1 MKKKLA
7 FLTAFLITLS
17 SIYSC
22 SDSSDNQSATL
33 DSIDD
38 ITSNAVES
46 VATTFNEVPTIATTV
61 GTFANETV
69 TTTSIETTPSV
80 QDTTT
85 TIDVETNDLNSVQEN
100 SIAWLNYLA
109 MLSQEINSSKNSK
122 LYLEEAYAALI
133 NNTNPANVNELTESH
148 LVSLLDI
155 IEKYRMIAV
164 KRDRLQYIYEQNQ
177 AKALKAAVPDP
188 VGLLSATVALD
199 VKGIISSLIYMGIDS
214 YSSYSAYSNEI
225 NQEYLKDGWELDD
238 EAAANLHDSRKR
250 AFTYM
255 IDIVR
260 EYDLPGDLA
269 LNESSIEKF
278 VECKNNPNVHQQ
290 IQYLEANKSTYHAFG
305 NYWLLLAECYY
316 NNGDYQKCLDS
327 VKEYRN
333 LHSDIFRK
341 DYNLARTL
349 PLAIASAKEVQSTSE
364 YVKTSDEYLD
374 LIIKNT
380 ESDEWALRYFAAE
393 VYSELYAKSNNT
405 KYLRSAYDLALNN
418 VNNLSV
424 KQNEIN
430 ETYIADV
437 KEIAMPEDATKK
449 EKKQIKAYN
458 KAMKE
463 KRETEL
469 PEIYEPL
476 ALNCEL
482 LFSLSNKLNISQTN
496 KNRIDGILAG
506 HNYPVFLTDPVKN
519 LFTFSPSAAK
529 VNAKYDKDEL
539 VLPVSCVS
547 EGAKIKVTVTSGDKC
562 IVYEDWKIDEV
573 ERPKK
578 DFSSYKVTYKSK
590 KADGCTW
597 HEDSLVKV
605 EIVNGEYTT
614 DTPYVINFKV
624 SKFKDHKI
632 GWDTVEFEQVD

>member
-1 MKKKLA
+1 MKRKLA
-7 FLTAFLITLS
+7 LITALLIVVS
-17 SIYSC
+17 TMYSC
-22 SDSSDNQSATL
+22 SDSSENQSSSL
-33 DSIDD
+33 NVNED
-38 ITSNAVES
+38 ITSNT
-46 VATTFNEVPTIATTV
+46 ATTANVDSNDVIAV
-61 GTFANETV
+61 
-69 TTTSIETTPSV
+69 TTSISTALTNL
-80 QDTTT
+80 TTT
-85 TIDVETNDLNSVQEN
+85 TAIESTQSVQTTSATNAVATNALNSVQEN

-109 MLSQEINSSKNSK
+109 MISQEINSSKNSK

-199 VKGIISSLIYMGIDS
+199 VKGIITSLIYMGIDS

-260 EYDLPGDLA
+260 EDNLPGDLA
-269 LNESSIEKF
+269 LNETSIEKF
-278 VECKNNPNVHQQ
+278 VECKNNPNTHQQ
-290 IQYLEANKSTYHAFG
+290 IQFLEANKDTYHAFG

-327 VKEYRN
+327 VKEYEN

-341 DYNLARTL
+341 DYSLARTL
-349 PLAIASAKEVQSTSE
+349 PLAIASAGEVQSTSE
-364 YVKTSDEYLD
+364 YIKTSERYLD

-393 VYSELYAKSNNT
+393 LYTDLYAKSGNT
-405 KYLRSAYDLALNN
+405 QYLKSAYDLALNN

-437 KEIAMPEDATKK
+437 KEIEIPDDATKK

-458 KAMKE
+458 KATKE

-469 PEIYEPL
+469 PEVYEPL

-482 LFSLSNKLNISQTN
+482 LFTVSKKLNISQPD
-496 KNRIDGILAG
+496 KDRIDGILAG
-506 HNYPVFLTDPVKN
+506 HYNPIFLTEPVRN
-519 LFTFSPSAAK
+519 LFSFTPSTTR
-529 VNAKYDKDEL
+529 VNATYDKDEL
-539 VLPVSCVS
+539 TLPVSCVS
-547 EGAKIKVTVTSGDKC
+547 EGATIKVTVTSGDSY
-562 IVYEDWKIDEV
+562 IVYDDWKIDEV

-578 DFSSYKVTYKSK
+578 DFSSYKVTYTSK
-590 KADGCTW
+590 KAGDCTW
-597 HEDSLVKV
+597 HEDSQVKV
-605 EIVNGEYTT
+605 EIVNGEYTSNS
-614 DTPYVINFKV
+614 PFVINFKV
-624 SKFKDHKI
+624 SNFKSRKV
-632 GWDTVEFEQVD
+632 GWDTVDFEQVD